1 MDTKDKL
8 KINNWCS
15 KSKLWTLYKASEC
28 KLESP
33 KEDNTNEKE
42 KENVLQMKQALSA
55 IDQNDE
61 SVKENYWQYILV
73 G

>member
-42 KENVLQMKQALSA
+42 KEKDLSA